1 MANENADVMQP
12 GCGVKDVVVE
22 RFTLRKLLR
31 EFVQTRLM
39 AQFVRRIGLGTD
51 VIGNSL
57 PVVGFWHG
65 PIKKLNRLH
74 KLHTGRRQ
82 SIKALRREDKEKTQG
97 TRFVFLDRDGRSP
110 QARTADHMSGNS
122 VWKISL
128 GILRLGFCGIL
139 LALFGSPNAIA
150 EGTNSPVQSGETN
163 SLELQTYL
171 QLQEQLHATRLAIE
185 SVGIEAKQAAAQNA
199 EQLAARLH
207 ALEQAVAAQRAKELE
222 AMQSSNR
229 NMLYVAGA
237 FASIGCVAML
247 LMGYFQWRTVNRL
260 AELSAGFP
268 AGAIALG
275 GLRPIAALGP
285 GGTHE
290 VTAAPITNPNPELLE
305 TIHRLEKRVHELE
318 HSSPPPL
325 ANGDPAGDP
334 HHSNGHDSNGSS
346 APVPAE
352 KNVHLLLGKG
362 QSLLNIDKAEEAMA
376 CFDEVLAL
384 EPNNA
389 DALVKKGTALERLR
403 KLNEAIECYDHAIA
417 ADSSMTIA
425 YLYKGGLFN
434 RMERFT
440 EALECYEMAL
450 RTQEER
456 REAV

>member
-1 MANENADVMQP
+1 
-12 GCGVKDVVVE
+12 
-22 RFTLRKLLR
+22 
-31 EFVQTRLM
+31 
-39 AQFVRRIGLGTD
+39 
-51 VIGNSL
+51 
-57 PVVGFWHG
+57 
-65 PIKKLNRLH
+65 
-74 KLHTGRRQ
+74 
-82 SIKALRREDKEKTQG
+82 
-97 TRFVFLDRDGRSP
+97 
-110 QARTADHMSGNS
+110 MSGNS
-122 VWKISL
+122 VWKIL
-128 GILRLGFCGIL
+128 FGTLRLSVFCAVL
-139 LALFGSPNAIA
+139 LALSASPRTLA
-150 EGTNSPVQSGETN
+150 EGTNSPNSGGETN
-163 SLELQTYL
+163 SQELQTYL

-185 SVGIEAKQAAAQNA
+185 SVGAEAKQAAAQNA
-199 EQLAARLH
+199 EQLAGRLQ

-260 AELSAGFP
+260 AELSAGMP
-268 AGAIALG
+268 TGAIALG
-275 GLRPIAALGP
+275 APRPIAALGP

-290 VTAAPITNPNPELLE
+290 VTAVPAVNPNPELLE

-318 HSSPPPL
+318 HSSPASL
-325 ANGDPAGDP
+325 ANGDPESDS
-334 HHSNGHDSNGSS
+334 HHSNGNGSNGSS
-346 APVPAE
+346 APVVAE

-362 QSLLNIDKAEEAMA
+362 QSLLNMDKAEEALV
-376 CFDEVLAL
+376 CFEEALAL

-403 KLNEAIECYDHAIA
+403 RLNEAIECYDQAIA
-417 ADSSMTIA
+417 ADGSMTIA

-456 REAV
+456 GEAV

>member
-1 MANENADVMQP
+1 
-12 GCGVKDVVVE
+12 
-22 RFTLRKLLR
+22 
-31 EFVQTRLM
+31 
-39 AQFVRRIGLGTD
+39 
-51 VIGNSL
+51 
-57 PVVGFWHG
+57 
-65 PIKKLNRLH
+65 
-74 KLHTGRRQ
+74 
-82 SIKALRREDKEKTQG
+82 
-97 TRFVFLDRDGRSP
+97 
-110 QARTADHMSGNS
+110 MSGNS
-122 VWKISL
+122 VWKISF
-128 GILRLGFCGIL
+128 GILRLSLLCAIL
-139 LALFGSPNAIA
+139 LAISGSPVAIA

-185 SVGIEAKQAAAQNA
+185 NVGIEAKQAAAQNA
-199 EQLAARLH
+199 EQLAGRLH

-275 GLRPIAALGP
+275 GPRPIAALGP
-285 GGTHE
+285 GGMHE
-290 VTAAPITNPNPELLE
+290 VTAAPAISPNPELLE
-305 TIHRLEKRVHELE
+305 TIRRLEKRVHELE

-325 ANGDPAGDP
+325 ANGDPTSDP
-334 HHSNGHDSNGSS
+334 HHSNGHDSNRSS
-346 APVPAE
+346 LPAE

-362 QSLLNIDKAEEAMA
+362 QSLLNMDKAEEALA
-376 CFDEVLAL
+376 CFEEALAL